1 MRNRSSKMR
10 NRTSKMRNRT
20 SKMRNRASKKR
31 RGGLPQDV
39 DLYNISKC
47 KLSNEYIKGFDK
59 DYNCKPIKPKT
70 MKITMS
76 STKSKTKSKT
86 KSNTKSKTKSN
97 TKPTSR
103 FTIKKKSNI
112 KRSRSI
118 KSSQPSIY
126 FDKYRSKDEL
136 TTRYANTTLERHS
149 PSNVKQEKG
158 DPNKI

>member
-1 MRNRSSKMR
+1 MRNRS
-10 NRTSKMRNRT
+10 N
-20 SKMRNRASKKR
+20 KMRNRASKRRNRASKRRNRASKRR
-31 RGGLPQDV
+31 RGGLPQDI

-59 DYNCKPIKPKT
+59 DFNCKPVKPKT
-70 MKITMS
+70 MKITR
-76 STKSKTKSKT
+76 SKTR
-86 KSNTKSKTKSN
+86 SN

-103 FTIKKKSNI
+103 FTIKKKTNV
-112 KRSRSI
+112 KKPRSI
-118 KSSQPSIY
+118 KSQPSSY
-126 FDKYRSKDEL
+126 FDKYRSRDEL

>member
-1 MRNRSSKMR
+1 
-10 NRTSKMRNRT
+10 
-20 SKMRNRASKKR
+20 
-31 RGGLPQDV
+31 
-39 DLYNISKC
+39 
-47 KLSNEYIKGFDK
+47 
-59 DYNCKPIKPKT
+59 
-70 MKITMS
+70 MS
-76 STKSKTKSKT
+76 STKSK
-86 KSNTKSKTKSN
+86 TKSKTKSN

>member
-1 MRNRSSKMR
+1 MRNRS
-10 NRTSKMRNRT
+10 SKMRNRT

-86 KSNTKSKTKSN
+86 K
-97 TKPTSR
+97 PTSR
-103 FTIKKKSNI
+103 FTIKKKPNI

>member
-1 MRNRSSKMR
+1 MRNRS
-10 NRTSKMRNRT
+10 N
-20 SKMRNRASKKR
+20 KMRNRASKRRNRASKRRNRASKRR
-31 RGGLPQDV
+31 RGGLPQDI

-59 DYNCKPIKPKT
+59 DFNCKPVKPKT
-70 MKITMS
+70 MKITR
-76 STKSKTKSKT
+76 
-86 KSNTKSKTKSN
+86 SNTRSN

-103 FTIKKKSNI
+103 FTIKKKTNV
-112 KRSRSI
+112 KKPRSI
-118 KSSQPSIY
+118 KSQPSSY

>member
-1 MRNRSSKMR
+1 MRNRS
-10 NRTSKMRNRT
+10 SKMRNRT

-76 STKSKTKSKT
+76 STMSSTKSKTKSK
-86 KSNTKSKTKSN
+86 

-103 FTIKKKSNI
+103 FTIKKKPNI

-136 TTRYANTTLERHS
+136 TTRYANTRLERHS

>member
-1 MRNRSSKMR
+1 
-10 NRTSKMRNRT
+10 
-20 SKMRNRASKKR
+20 MRNRASKKR

-76 STKSKTKSKT
+76 STMSSTKSKTKSK
-86 KSNTKSKTKSN
+86 

-103 FTIKKKSNI
+103 FTIKKKPNI

-136 TTRYANTTLERHS
+136 TTRYANTRLERHS

>member
-1 MRNRSSKMR
+1 
-10 NRTSKMRNRT
+10 
-20 SKMRNRASKKR
+20 MRNRASKRRNRASKRRNRASKRR
-31 RGGLPQDV
+31 RGGLPQDI

-59 DYNCKPIKPKT
+59 DFNCKPVKPKT
-70 MKITMS
+70 MKITR
-76 STKSKTKSKT
+76 
-86 KSNTKSKTKSN
+86 SNTRSK

-103 FTIKKKSNI
+103 FTIKKKTNV
-112 KRSRSI
+112 KKPRSI
-118 KSSQPSIY
+118 KSQPSSY

>member
-1 MRNRSSKMR
+1 MRNRS
-10 NRTSKMRNRT
+10 N
-20 SKMRNRASKKR
+20 KMRNRASKRRNRASKRR
-31 RGGLPQDV
+31 RGGLPQDI

-59 DYNCKPIKPKT
+59 DFNCKPVKPKT
-70 MKITMS
+70 MKITRS
-76 STKSKTKSKT
+76 NTRSKTRSKT
-86 KSNTKSKTKSN
+86 RSN

-103 FTIKKKSNI
+103 FTIKKKTNV
-112 KRSRSI
+112 KKPRSI
-118 KSSQPSIY
+118 KSQPSSY

>member
-1 MRNRSSKMR
+1 MRNRS
-10 NRTSKMRNRT
+10 SKMRNRT

-70 MKITMS
+70 MKIT
-76 STKSKTKSKT
+76 KSKTKSKT
-86 KSNTKSKTKSN
+86 KSNTKSSTKSNTKSN

-103 FTIKKKSNI
+103 FTIKKKPNI